1 MLKIQK
7 KMYQKFIIC
16 QKMLNFVLTVL
27 YQIKDQ
33 EYLLIKII
41 YVTRVLTLEI
51 NQKLIGLIERKN

>member
-1 MLKIQK
+1 
-7 KMYQKFIIC
+7 
-16 QKMLNFVLTVL
+16 MLNFVLTVL

>member
-27 YQIKDQ
+27 YQIKGP

>member
-1 MLKIQK
+1 
-7 KMYQKFIIC
+7 
-16 QKMLNFVLTVL
+16 MLNFVLTVL
-27 YQIKDQ
+27 YQIKGP

>member
-1 MLKIQK
+1 MLKIKK

>member
-1 MLKIQK
+1 MLKIKK

-16 QKMLNFVLTVL
+16 PKMLNFVLTVL
-27 YQIKDQ
+27 YQIKGP